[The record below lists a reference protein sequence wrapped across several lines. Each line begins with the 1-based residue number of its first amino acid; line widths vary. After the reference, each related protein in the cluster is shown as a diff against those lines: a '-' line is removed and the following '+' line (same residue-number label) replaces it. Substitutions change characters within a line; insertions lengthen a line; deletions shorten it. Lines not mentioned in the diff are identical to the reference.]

1 MIVVKFQLI
10 SKTDSI
16 NHTVTDHFSGSL
28 ERIAL
33 HLRNSR
39 RFMPGNITFAAE

>member
-1 MIVVKFQLI
+1 LK
-10 SKTDSI
+10 
-16 NHTVTDHFSGSL
+16 DHFSGSL

-39 RFMPGNITFAAE
+39 RFMVGNITFAAE